1 MVCIEHCPTAEMI
14 ADFFTKPL
22 QGQKFKDFRFEV
34 LEMQLLPAPVRSGR
48 ETVQE
53 VAGVAWLRASLIG
66 ECEGGQVGRRH
77 AVDVFDEFRKKK
89 EKE

>member
-1 MVCIEHCPTAEMI
+1 M
-14 ADFFTKPL
+14 
-22 QGQKFKDFRFEV
+22 
-34 LEMQLLPAPVRSGR
+34 RSGR

-77 AVDVFDEFRKKK
+77 AVDVFDEI
-89 EKE
+89 